1 MDLAAVNAAMSR
13 RIVDE
18 PAAPLVDGGYALRV
32 LRTTGRRSA
41 EPRETPIAV
50 VAREGRLY
58 LVSPDAGRA
67 WVRNLA
73 ADPRCALVAA
83 DGADPRTA
91 VPVTP
96 AEAASAVRTYLRAM
110 TQPWALGAFP
120 VGPDASLD
128 EISAHLGEMAVLQL
142 EPSDDGAG

>member
-1 MDLAAVNAAMSR
+1 MSR

-50 VAREGRLY
+50 VAHDGRLH

-83 DGADPRTA
+83 DGATRAPPSRCHPRRR
-91 VPVTP
+91 P
-96 AEAASAVRTYLRAM
+96 R
-110 TQPWALGAFP
+110 WC
-120 VGPDASLD
+120 GPTCAR
-128 EISAHLGEMAVLQL
+128 
-142 EPSDDGAG
+142 